1 MSMQQNEKLDHILKA
16 LDPIELAPAEYPP
29 AVIVRES
36 DRDELMARV
45 KENAQATGI
54 QLDQDHY
61 EVIDFLFDFYSNCC
75 AQDDPGFIDPLNY
88 WKKVD
93 KMQAKDSSDNT
104 ERCPYGQLS
113 SSEALNAWRIYRVLV
128 KAFKDKGGKKH
139 LYTLFPFGPIFTIHL
154 LAQLPRLLNDTD
166 RHYGTAF

>member
-1 MSMQQNEKLDHILKA
+1 MNQQHDETLDRIIDA
-16 LDPIELAPAEYPP
+16 LDPIELPPADYPP

-36 DRDELMARV
+36 EREELLQRIAD
-45 KENAQATGI
+45 NAKTTGI
-54 QLDQDHY
+54 ELGDEHY
-61 EVIDFLFDFYSNCC
+61 EVINFLFDFYSNCC
-75 AQDDPGFIDPLNY
+75 AQDDPGFIDPLSY

-93 KMQAKDSSDNT
+93 KMQAHGDSDAS
-104 ERCPYGQLS
+104 EKCPYGQLS
-113 SSEALNAWRIYRVLV
+113 SQEALNAYRIYRVLV

-139 LYTLFPFGPIFTIHL
+139 LYRLFPYGPIFTIHL